1 MGDVIDFPG
10 KEQMEKDRGKI
21 VPVAEV
27 KPIQELYKKFIIGDK
42 EFYADSVTRPVLKM
56 VEWSVHTLQGPTL
69 VGGPAYWSRHLVLG
83 PEELGNEI
91 QGSFPLKRL
100 DLEFINP
107 ETEIVEEWWEF
118 HDVYLS
124 TETTNNE
131 LVILFKKASK
141 RIK

>member
-1 MGDVIDFPG
+1 MGDVVDFPG
-10 KEQMEKDRGKI
+10 KEQMERDGGKV
-21 VPVAEV
+21 VPVE
-27 KPIQELYKKFIIGDK
+27 KPQPIQEFWKKFIINGE

-56 VEWSVHTLQGPTL
+56 VEWNVHTLQGTTM
-69 VGGPAYWSRHLVLG
+69 VGGPSYWSRLLVLG

-91 QGSFPLKRL
+91 QGSFPLGRM

-118 HDVYLS
+118 YDVYLS

-131 LVILFKKASK
+131 LVILFKNATK
-141 RIK
+141 RN